1 MAGQGSGPVAL
12 GIDIGGTATRALIVD
27 AAGRRRGAG
36 HSAGAN
42 PTAHPPAVWS
52 RALSEA
58 LGQALDESGPGA
70 EVRSVVVGVAGDRA
84 LADGD
89 GAATFESVIRGRVG
103 GGCPIRMT
111 GDVVVA
117 FASGTP
123 AADGTVLVAGTGA
136 AAAAIKDRAPVSEID
151 GYGWLLGDAG
161 SGFWIGRQ
169 AVRAV
174 LADTD
179 GRGPATGLRPLV
191 TDALLGRGFA
201 EPSARRMCLEIV
213 NAAHA
218 RPPVDLSRLAPLVS
232 RCAGAGDQVA
242 LLIARTAVG
251 HLVASVLAVRPARAA
266 TPLVVTGG
274 VAAGDHP
281 VAGLLRERLEDRWPG
296 CVRSAHDGVAGATW
310 LALTAMPGAD
320 QAEAAELH
328 QVVAAA
334 SRRLPSHLPSGP
346 LAESDRADAGEGAH
360 GPGGGRVFLPR
371 TGRAGDVGGV
381 VAGALH
387 RVHGLRIVAGL
398 FSPGQRGGGAGCRAR
413 DRGRG
418 RARLPAPGWIGR
430 PDAVRPLPQ
439 PCRPRP
445 GAACPAGGSAAFVP
459 QVARRRVA
467 AG

>member
-1 MAGQGSGPVAL
+1 MGSRRSGPVAL

-27 AAGRRRGAG
+27 AAGRRQGAG
-36 HSAGAN
+36 RSAGAN

-84 LADGD
+84 LAEGD
-89 GAATFESVIRGRVG
+89 AAATFESIIRGRVG
-103 GGCPIRMT
+103 GGCPIRIT

-174 LADTD
+174 LADLD
-179 GRGPATGLRPLV
+179 GRGPETGLRPLV

-232 RCAGAGDQVA
+232 RCAGAGDQAA

-251 HLVASVLAVRPARAA
+251 HLVASVLAVRPASAA

-274 VAAGDHP
+274 VAAGDHL
-281 VAGLLRERLEDRWPG
+281 VAGLLRERLEGRWPG
-296 CVRSAHDGVAGATW
+296 CVRSAHDGVGGATW

-334 SRRLPSHLPSGP
+334 SRRLLSP
-346 LAESDRADAGEGAH
+346 L
-360 GPGGGRVFLPR
+360 
-371 TGRAGDVGGV
+371 TGSRC
-381 VAGALH
+381 
-387 RVHGLRIVAGL
+387 RRRR
-398 FSPGQRGGGAGCRAR
+398 RGT
-413 DRGRG
+413 
-418 RARLPAPGWIGR
+418 APGSARGSARSGR
-430 PDAVRPLPQ
+430 SL
-439 PCRPRP
+439 PRP
-445 GAACPAGGSAAFVP
+445 GRPGAGSWC
-459 QVARRRVA
+459 RRRALRAADRAAPAAA
-467 AG
+467 AGWC